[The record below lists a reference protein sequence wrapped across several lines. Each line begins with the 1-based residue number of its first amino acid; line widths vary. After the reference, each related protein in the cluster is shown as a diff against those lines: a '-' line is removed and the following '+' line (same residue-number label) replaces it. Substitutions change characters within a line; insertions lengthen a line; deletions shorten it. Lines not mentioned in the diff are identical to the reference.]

1 MEISRII
8 ELQRLIPYINQ
19 FLNISLV
26 LHGTDADVIRKVYGK
41 QITDDNG
48 KIIEQIT
55 NDDGKFIDM
64 NYCNILVTYDVE
76 KKEVTN
82 TFEIYTEDGN
92 FAGTI
97 SVYDSEIKFD
107 I

>member
-1 MEISRII
+1 MEFSKII
-8 ELQRLIPYINQ
+8 ELQRLIPYIKQ
-19 FLNISLV
+19 FLNISTV
-26 LHGTDADVIRKVYGK
+26 LHGTDADVIRNYYCK
-41 QITDDNG
+41 
-48 KIIEQIT
+48 QIT

-64 NYCNILVTYDVE
+64 NYCNILVSYDVE

-82 TFEIYTEDGN
+82 TFEIYTKDGN

>member
-1 MEISRII
+1 MEFSRII
-8 ELQRLIPYINQ
+8 ELQRLIPYIKQ
-19 FLNISLV
+19 FLNISTV
-26 LHGTDADVIRKVYGK
+26 LHGTDADVIRKYYSK
-41 QITDDNG
+41 
-48 KIIEQIT
+48 QIT

-64 NYCNILVTYDVE
+64 NYRNILITYDIE

-82 TFEIYTEDGN
+82 TFEIYTKDGN
-92 FAGTI
+92 FAGII

>member
-1 MEISRII
+1 MEFSRII
-8 ELQRLIPYINQ
+8 ELQRLIPYIKQ
-19 FLNISLV
+19 FLNISTV
-26 LHGTDADVIRKVYGK
+26 LHSTDADVIRNYYGK
-41 QITDDNG
+41 
-48 KIIEQIT
+48 QIT

-64 NYCNILVTYDVE
+64 NYCNILVSYDVE

-82 TFEIYTEDGN
+82 TFEIYTKDGN